1 MFHSFFKKSWPVVLT
16 IFIFMTILVFDL
28 AIFWNGVID
37 YESMCKALLQT
48 SCNDLMIHKTEEVD
62 TFHLFTID
70 H

>member
-1 MFHSFFKKSWPVVLT
+1 MS
-16 IFIFMTILVFDL
+16 ILVVDL
-28 AIFWNGVID
+28 LTWLNFGMGLGIY

-48 SCNDLMIHKTEEVD
+48 SCNDLMIHKAEEVD